1 MDPVI
6 LLNQIRSVDTSRLVR
21 RLVVLRAET
30 VRGVDR
36 ALLLSLALL
45 EL

>member
-1 MDPVI
+1 VI

-21 RLVVLRAET
+21 RLGVLRTET
-30 VRGVDR
+30 VREIDR
-36 ALLLSLALL
+36 ALLLRLGLV